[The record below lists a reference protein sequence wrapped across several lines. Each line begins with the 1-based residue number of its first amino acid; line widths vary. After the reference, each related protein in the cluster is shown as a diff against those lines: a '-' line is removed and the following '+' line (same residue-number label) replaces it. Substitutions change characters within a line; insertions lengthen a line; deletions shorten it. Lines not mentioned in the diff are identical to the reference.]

1 MSYKRRSAHNKM
13 STPKINFG
21 PPEDAIDKLRKRL
34 IKINRPTFKKGGP
47 REKTAAMFWEAIEK
61 DIDDYEKK
69 IVQSTPFEN
78 TCYSNCSESCIRRFD
93 KAFWAFSTTGFKKRK
108 FISIYK
114 VPIRLL
120 SVLLLFFSGVFRV
133 VRANQDGAASF
144 HGTWINAVNQALVF
158 VILLADG
165 DYIMTI
171 PKIAGFCVAL
181 AILYGIITNA
191 GDSGLGL

>member
-1 MSYKRRSAHNKM
+1 MSYKRRNSKYKM
-13 STPKINFG
+13 ALPKINFD
-21 PPEDAIDKLRKRL
+21 PPDNAIEKIRKRL
-34 IKINRPTFKKGGP
+34 DLIKIPPFKKGSL
-47 REKTAAMFWEAIEK
+47 RQKTSTKFWEAISK
-61 DIDDYEKK
+61 DIDDYEEK
-69 IVQSTPFEN
+69 IIQTTPFEK

-114 VPIRLL
+114 VPIRLV
-120 SVLLLFFSGVFRV
+120 SVLLLFLSGVFRV

-181 AILYGIITNA
+181 SILYGIITNA

>member
-1 MSYKRRSAHNKM
+1 M
-13 STPKINFG
+13 STSKINFD
-21 PPEDAIDKLRKRL
+21 PPEDVIDKLRKRL
-34 IKINRPTFKKGGP
+34 IKIDRPTFKKGGA
-47 REKTAAMFWEAIEK
+47 REKTATRFWEAIEK
-61 DIDDYEKK
+61 DIDDYEQK

-120 SVLLLFFSGVFRV
+120 SVLLLFLSGIFRV
-133 VRANQDGAASF
+133 IRANQDGAASF
-144 HGTWINAVNQALVF
+144 YGTLINAINQLVVF
-158 VILLADG
+158 GILMFDG

-181 AILYGIITNA
+181 AIMYGIITNA